1 MQHQFSNRL
10 EAGETRLEAT
20 LEQELLEQMDQFDW
34 DQVFYDPLEANAELE
49 RYADRVAFRRL
60 EWLVEQLTAHAQA
73 NKAAYDFVSELVHR
87 HWQGKPMEVQII
99 NVLNG
104 DYVQLVQEKFYQLK
118 KENDMNQDNL
128 EYLKKQLLFTGF
140 GEGLI
145 THLEKK
151 IKEGLPEFTLLASHA
166 FGKDKME
173 AVLHFSRSKQDGSD
187 MYFFNKYDARLEG
200 QNGKIEQTFYI
211 NNKGKSL
218 SFEDACQLMNGRSVF
233 MEVTPKEGG
242 PYKAWI
248 KIDYSNKDENG
259 NFKLNYFNGNY
270 GFNLHEAVGR
280 IPLKEL
286 GNPDRME
293 AIYAALQ
300 RGRLV
305 EATLV
310 KGGREIPVQLAA
322 DPKFKTIKLYD
333 ADGVKLFVP
342 GPKPETQYGQAPA
355 DGKKQLDGKLLEV
368 GEPLSNGKETK
379 IEQANLTDGPGDS
392 IKKKDLLPQK
402 TAGSK
407 LMSKNR
413 TSKGKGINF
422 S

>member
-1 MQHQFSNRL
+1 MQDQPLKIQAVLKTIQDDLLR
-10 EAGETRLEAT
+10 
-20 LEQELLEQMDQFDW
+20 QELQEQMDMFNW
-34 DQVFYDPLEANAELE
+34 NHVFYDPLEANTE
-49 RYADRVAFRRL
+49 RETYADLVAFRRL
-60 EWLVEQLTAHAQA
+60 EWLVEQLTSYAQSG
-73 NKAAYDFVSELVHR
+73 KAAYDFVSKLVNR
-87 HWQGKPMEVQII
+87 HWEGKPMELQII
-99 NVLNG
+99 DVLNG
-104 DYVQLVQEKFYQLK
+104 DYIQLVQEKFYQLK
-118 KENDMNQDNL
+118 NENDMNQDNL

-140 GEGLI
+140 GEGLNAQ
-145 THLEKK
+145 LERK
-151 IKEGLPEFTLLASHA
+151 IKEGLPDFSLPASHE
-166 FGKDKME
+166 FGRDRME

-248 KIDYSNKDENG
+248 KVDFTTKDENG
-259 NFKLNYFNGNY
+259 NFKLNYFNANY
-270 GFNLHEAVGR
+270 GFNLSEAVGR
-280 IPLKEL
+280 IPLKEF
-286 GNPDRME
+286 GNPDKME
-293 AIYAALQ
+293 AIYGALQ
-300 RGRLV
+300 RGKLV

-322 DPKFKTIKLYD
+322 EPKFKTIKMYD

-355 DGKKQLDGKLLEV
+355 DEKQLLNGKLLEV
-368 GEPLSNGKETK
+368 GEPLAYGKETK
-379 IEQANLTDGPGDS
+379 REQANLTEGPAGT

-402 TAGSK
+402 TSGSE
-407 LMSKNR
+407 LMPKNR
-413 TSKGKGINF
+413 TSKDKGIGI